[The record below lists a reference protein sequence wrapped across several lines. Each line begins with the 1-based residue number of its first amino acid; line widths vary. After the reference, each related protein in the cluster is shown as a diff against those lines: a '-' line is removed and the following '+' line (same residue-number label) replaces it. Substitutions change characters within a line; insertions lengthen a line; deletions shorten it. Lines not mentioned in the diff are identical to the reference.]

1 MNKQGG
7 FSLIELLLL
16 LQLIVV
22 SFYCAFAFIT
32 YYELNP
38 LYNLLSIPTFLF
50 LFIGVPLF
58 IGIFFE
64 KYLNAITN
72 RILFIIFIILVPILS
87 IVVSLK
93 FLENYYLVGLSIFIA
108 MPSLA
113 LVIYGY
119 FIMEFD
125 GLDSEDNKVG
135 INAEQIWRKEEGEEE
150 EVEKSSQTKHFA
162 KTGIFRILL
171 IPFIIGLLL
180 MFISLYFIIF
190 SKLEGVIIL
199 LLLGVLIMIP
209 FLLHL
214 FIRWRKYY

>member
-22 SFYCAFAFIT
+22 SFYCAFAFIA

-64 KYLNAITN
+64 KYLNGITG

-93 FLENYYLVGLSIFIA
+93 FLENYYLVGLSIFIT

-113 LVIYGY
+113 LV
-119 FIMEFD
+119 FIVEFD
-125 GLDSEDNKVG
+125 GLDSEDNKVD

-150 EVEKSSQTKHFA
+150 EVEKPSQTKHFA

-190 SKLEGVIIL
+190 SKIEGVIIL

>member
-22 SFYCAFAFIT
+22 SFYCAFAFIE

-38 LYNLLSIPTFLF
+38 LYNRLSIPTFLF

-58 IGIFFE
+58 IGKKKK
-64 KYLNAITN
+64 KYLNAITG

-93 FLENYYLVGLSIFIA
+93 FLENYYLVGLSIFIT
-108 MPSLA
+108 MPILA
-113 LVIYGY
+113 LVIY
-119 FIMEFD
+119 

-180 MFISLYFIIF
+180 IFISLYFIIF